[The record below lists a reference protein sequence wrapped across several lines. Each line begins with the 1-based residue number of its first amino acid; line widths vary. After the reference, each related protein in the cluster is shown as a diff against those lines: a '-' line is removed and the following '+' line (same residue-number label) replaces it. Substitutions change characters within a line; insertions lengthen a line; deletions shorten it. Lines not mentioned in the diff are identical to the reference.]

1 MVHASSIALPLWCLL
16 LARCGDFS
24 CFGLV
29 VVLFL
34 CLMGPVWH
42 CECLV
47 GEEGAGYF
55 VFRSV
60 TCVRRSLVTL
70 CHGTIGRLC
79 SVMAIFYTTLTEP
92 FPLFHYS
99 VFD

>member
-1 MVHASSIALPLWCLL
+1 MMVFYRFYHTNRIKAMVHGSSIALPLWCLL

-42 CECLV
+42 CEYLV
-47 GEEGAGYF
+47 GEVGAGYF
-55 VFRSV
+55 VFSF
-60 TCVRRSLVTL
+60 
-70 CHGTIGRLC
+70 C
-79 SVMAIFYTTLTEP
+79 SMCP
-92 FPLFHYS
+92 S
-99 VFD
+99 